1 MKRLTRISSI
11 CRYIVFLTL
20 IHILVISSVHAQK
33 IDAELAP
40 RLANKTKLN
49 EIIGEVDLYLKSK
62 MRSRE
67 DSVRYTR
74 ELKLWNRW
82 GLYMSNRLSGT
93 GDITDVN
100 RKMYDAITELKLSIN
115 NDNPE
120 LMSSYGSWSFIG
132 PSSVNSADLRLGIGR
147 IDRITFHPTDP
158 DIIYVGTP
166 AGGMW
171 RTLNDGGSWTGLTN
185 NLPTIGISGIVVD
198 YTNPSVLYVLTGDG
212 DSDMGGFVEDFGYM
226 RSSSGVY
233 KSLDGGTTWNPT
245 GPLAN
250 NAYTGYK
257 LVQDPDE
264 PATLLAAT
272 SLGVY
277 RTTNGGATWTLVT
290 AAQRFYDIEYD
301 ANSPDRV
308 YISGNGTVQY
318 SSNSGLDWDPSFF
331 DISIAGDGRVE
342 LAVTP
347 INGAFVYALTGNV
360 TAAGTF
366 SGLYR
371 STDNGLNFV
380 QRCNTPN
387 IMDGAQNGLGNGT
400 QGSYDLS
407 LAASPGNAN
416 VVFTGGVN
424 VWSSNNGGTNMS
436 AIMFDGGGNRKI
448 HVDIHDLKFSPL
460 NGALYCANDGGLYKS
475 TDLGSTWT
483 KLSDGI
489 AVSQIY
495 HMAGVEG
502 DVDVLATGMQDN
514 GLKSRTI
521 ATSDFNHNAT
531 GDGYDVAIKNDDVT
545 NGYGVIN
552 QSVFTMN
559 LAGGVANQFNNGQW
573 YPTVAVHPTTS
584 STAFCGYTTVFKSTN
599 AGVSWTNK
607 GANGSWSLTTCP
619 SNTTR
624 VYAAGGV
631 NGYQNDMNGML
642 RRSDNGGDNW
652 TIVFSSADATFNK
665 ITCVAVDP
673 TNSNNVWVTLGG
685 FNDGLK
691 VFRSTNAGDT
701 WTNVSGSLPNIPVN
715 TIAID
720 GANNAYVGTDIG
732 VYFRATSQSNWTP
745 FYTNMPRVPVTDLVI
760 NEGAGLIRAATFGR
774 GIYSTALYSTCVAS
788 LALNSTY
795 SGNDFYEASSTITST
810 GNITGGQGTQ
820 VFFKAGGSI
829 TFSPGFDVT
838 EGNSFMAYLAGCG
851 NGIPTM
857 APAQNQSS
865 LPMLLPSPGTLPY
878 VQTAQIEV
886 ISVNANSCNLSVKN
900 KVDAQMRVV
909 IVDDA
914 GTVVKDFSF
923 VNSTKQESNH
933 SVQSNFAKGKTYKA
947 VLYADNQLVH
957 WQEIIF

>member
-1 MKRLTRISSI
+1 
-11 CRYIVFLTL
+11 
-20 IHILVISSVHAQK
+20 
-33 IDAELAP
+33 
-40 RLANKTKLN
+40 
-49 EIIGEVDLYLKSK
+49 
-62 MRSRE
+62 
-67 DSVRYTR
+67 
-74 ELKLWNRW
+74 
-82 GLYMSNRLSGT
+82 MSNRLSGD

-100 RKMYDAITELKLSIN
+100 RKLYDAVTELKLSIN

-120 LMSSYGSWSFIG
+120 LMSSYGSWGFIG
-132 PSSVNSADLRLGIGR
+132 PSSVNSGDLRLGIGR
-147 IDRITFHPTDP
+147 IDRITFHPSDP
-158 DIIYVGTP
+158 NIIYVGTP

-171 RTLNDGGSWTGLTN
+171 RTLNDGGLWTGMTN

-226 RSSSGVY
+226 RSSTGVY
-233 KSLDGGTTWNPT
+233 KSLDGGSTWNPT
-245 GPLAN
+245 GPLSN
-250 NAYTGYK
+250 NAFTGYK

-301 ANSPDRV
+301 INSPDRV

-318 SSNSGLDWDPSFF
+318 SSNNGLDWDPASF
-331 DISIAGDGRVE
+331 DISIVGDGRVE

-347 INGAFVYALTGNV
+347 INTAMVFALTGNV
-360 TAAGTF
+360 TSAGTF

-371 STDNGLNFV
+371 STDNGLNFT

-387 IMDGAQNGLGNGT
+387 IMDGSQNGLGSGT
-400 QGSYDLS
+400 QGSYDLA
-407 LAASPGNAN
+407 LAVSPSNAN
-416 VVFTGGVN
+416 IVFTGGVN
-424 VWSSNNGGTNMS
+424 VWSSNNGGTNMN
-436 AIMFDGGGNRKI
+436 AIMFDGMGNRKI
-448 HVDIHDLKFSPL
+448 HVDIHDLKFNPL

-475 TDLGSTWT
+475 TDLGGTWT

-489 AVSQIY
+489 GVSQIY
-495 HMAGVEG
+495 HLAGVEG
-502 DVDVLATGMQDN
+502 DVNVLATGMQDN

-531 GDGYDVAIKNDDVT
+531 GDGYDVAVRHDNVT

-552 QSVFTMN
+552 QSVYTMN
-559 LAGGVANQFNNGQW
+559 LAGGVSNEFTMGQW

-584 STAFCGYTTVFKSTN
+584 TTAYCGYTSVFKTTN
-599 AGVSWTNK
+599 TGVDWTNK
-607 GANGSWSLTTCP
+607 GANGSWCITTCP
-619 SNTTR
+619 SNSTR
-624 VYAAGGV
+624 VYAAGGS
-631 NGYQNDMNGML
+631 NGYLNDNSGAV
-642 RRSDNGGDNW
+642 RRSDNSGDNW

-665 ITCVAVDP
+665 ITCVAVST

-691 VFRSTNAGDT
+691 VFRSSNAGDT
-701 WTNVSGSLPNIPVN
+701 WTNVSGSLPNLPVN

-732 VYFRATSQSNWTP
+732 VFFRAAGQFDWTP

-760 NEGAGLIRAATFGR
+760 NEGSGVIRAATFGR
-774 GIYSTALYSTCVAS
+774 GIYSTSLYSTCVAS
-788 LALNSTY
+788 LALNGTY
-795 SGNDFYEASSTITST
+795 SGNDFYEASGTITSI

-857 APAQNQSS
+857 APAQTQSA
-865 LPMLLPSPGTLPY
+865 LPMLLPSPATLPF

-886 ISVNANSCNLSVKN
+886 ISVNASSCNLIVKN

-909 IVDDA
+909 VVDDA
-914 GTVVKDFSF
+914 GVVLKDFSF
-923 VNSTKQESNH
+923 INGIKQDSNH
-933 SVQSNFAKGKTYKA
+933 SVQGNFVKGKTYKA
-947 VLYADNQLVH
+947 ILYADNQLVH
-957 WQEIIF
+957 WQEIVW